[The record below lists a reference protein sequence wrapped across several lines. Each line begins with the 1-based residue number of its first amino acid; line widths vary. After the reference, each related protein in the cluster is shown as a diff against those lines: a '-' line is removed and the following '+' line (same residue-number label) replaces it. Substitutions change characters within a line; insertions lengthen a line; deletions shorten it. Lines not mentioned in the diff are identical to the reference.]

1 MKELVVATRNSGKLK
16 EIRRLLEGA
25 VDVIYSLSDFP
36 ALPAI
41 VEDGETFEQN
51 ALKKARVTAL
61 NLDKAVIADDSG
73 LIVDALGGRP
83 GIHSAR
89 FAGET
94 ASDEEN
100 NRKLLSELAGIP
112 AERRSAS
119 FHCVIALCLPDAPC
133 QTFSGRL
140 AGTILEESKGSRGF
154 GYDPLFFLPE
164 YGQTLAELALDLK
177 NRISH
182 RGKAFAKLKARLL
195 QGEEALPSKQKA

>member
-1 MKELVVATRNSGKLK
+1 MRELVVATRNAGKLK

-25 VDVIYSLSDFP
+25 VDVIYSLADFP
-36 ALPAI
+36 GLPPI

-61 NLDKAVIADDSG
+61 QIAKTVIADDSG
-73 LIVDALGGRP
+73 LSVEALGGRP

-89 FAGET
+89 FAGE
-94 ASDEEN
+94 AAGDEEN
-100 NRKLLSELAGIP
+100 NGKLLAELAGIP

-119 FHCVIALCLPDAPC
+119 FHCVIALCLPDGTC
-133 QTFSGRL
+133 HTFSGKL
-140 AGTILEESKGSRGF
+140 SGTILEKPKGSCGF

-164 YGQTLAELALDLK
+164 HNNTLAELPVDLK

-182 RGKAFAKLKARLL
+182 RGEAFAKLKAYLL
-195 QGEEALPSKQKA
+195 QKNEDLPTREQ